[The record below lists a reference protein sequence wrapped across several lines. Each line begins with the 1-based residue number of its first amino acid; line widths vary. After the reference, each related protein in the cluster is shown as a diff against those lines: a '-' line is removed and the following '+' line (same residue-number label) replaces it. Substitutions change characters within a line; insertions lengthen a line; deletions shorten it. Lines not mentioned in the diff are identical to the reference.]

1 MEMTRIIFG
10 FVISLLTLAGCSKEE
25 ELPPFIPWNPDSQE
39 EETISLDDATQVM
52 ILPEQAG
59 GRVVM
64 IDVPT
69 GKVAWEWKPED
80 SGLSSSEAKWFNLPD
95 EAKPV
100 LDKTCLLVTAS
111 GGGVALIRIS
121 DKKALFYAN
130 PGGNPH
136 SAEILPDKAIAVASS
151 TGNKL
156 TLYKY
161 DPDSPYVPAPVETY
175 VLPDGHNVVWDGIRK
190 CLWSASVSTLYRYS
204 YDGIDSENPLS
215 QTDSYDLPTGN
226 SGCHDLQPVYGEDAL
241 YVTSVQNVYRFDCRS
256 MAFSEVD
263 CFVKANLK
271 SISSGPEGYP
281 TIVMRPT
288 SSSWWS
294 AEVCDVAGNRLFNR
308 IGYQIYKARW
318 YVDNPFGYPDG
329 QTLQVNSR

>member
-1 MEMTRIIFG
+1 MMLL
-10 FVISLLTLAGCSKEE
+10 SLTGCYKGQ
-25 ELPPFIPWNPDSQE
+25 ELPPFVPWNPDDQE
-39 EETISLDDATQVM
+39 EETISLDEATRVM

-69 GKVAWEWKPED
+69 GKIAWEWKPED

-100 LDKTCLLVTAS
+100 LDRTCILVTAS

-121 DKKALFYAN
+121 DKKAMFYAN

-136 SAEILPDKAIAVASS
+136 SAEILPDNGIAVASS

-161 DPDSPYVPAPVETY
+161 DPDRPYVSSPVRTY
-175 VLPDGHNVVWDGIRK
+175 TLTDGHNVVWDHKRQ
-190 CLWSASVSTLYRYS
+190 CLWTASGAILYRYA
-204 YDGIDSENPLS
+204 YAGIGSKDPLS
-215 QTDSYDLPTGN
+215 QTNSYDLPAGN
-226 SGCHDLQPVYGEDAL
+226 SGCHDLSPVYGEDAL
-241 YVTSVQNVYRFDCRS
+241 YVTSVQNVYRFDCATS
-256 MAFSEVD
+256 KFSEVE
-263 CFVKANLK
+263 CFEKKNIK

-288 SSSWWS
+288 SGSWWS

-318 YVDNPFGYPDG
+318 YVDNPFGYPEEKK
-329 QTLQVNSR
+329 

>member
-1 MEMTRIIFG
+1 MKMG
-10 FVISLLTLAGCSKEE
+10 FLRYAVILLLLAGCSKEKDM
-25 ELPPFIPWNPDSQE
+25 PPFVPWNPGSQE
-39 EETISLDDATQVM
+39 EETISLDDATRVM

-69 GKVAWEWKPED
+69 GKVAWEWKPDD
-80 SGLSSSEAKWFNLPD
+80 SGLSSAEAEWFDLPD

-100 LDKTCLLVTAS
+100 LDRSCILVTAS

-121 DKKALFYAN
+121 DKKVLLYAN

-136 SAEILPDKAIAVASS
+136 SDKAIAVASS

-161 DPDSPYVPAPVETY
+161 DPDSPYIPSPVETY
-175 VLPDGHNVVWDGIRK
+175 VLPDGHNVVWDASRK

-204 YDGIDSENPLS
+204 YNGIDSEDPLS
-215 QTDSYDLPTGN
+215 QEGSYDLPAGN

-241 YVTSVQNVYRFDCRS
+241 YVTSVQNVYRFDCSS
-256 MAFSEVD
+256 MEFSAVD
-263 CFVKANLK
+263 CFEKTNIK

-294 AEVCDVAGNRLFNR
+294 AEVCDVDGNRLFNR

-329 QTLQVNSR
+329 QTL